1 MANLQTTYMGIPLR
15 NPLVVGACSLTSH
28 MDSIK
33 KIEESGAG
41 AIVISSLF
49 EEQIHLQKAQ
59 MDEELTMHDNSDAEL
74 GDLFP
79 DVEHGGP
86 KEHLYW
92 VEKAKQSVS
101 IPVIASL
108 NCINRDTWVEWAKKL
123 QDTGVDGLE
132 LNFFALPLDADQ
144 TAQAVENDQVQVLEA
159 VLKAVNVPVSVKL
172 SPFYTS
178 PINVVK
184 RMNDA
189 GVKGAVLFNRMF
201 HPSFDIDKEAS
212 RFPFNLS
219 EPNDHR
225 LPLRYAGLL
234 HDVVSL
240 DVCSSNGIHSADDAV
255 EVLLAGAQVFQVV
268 STLYKNKLS
277 VVKDI
282 VSGIEKWMDGKGYS
296 DLEAFRG
303 KLSAKNTNDRWDY
316 RRAQYVR
323 ALLHSDQHV
332 ARPAL

>member
-189 GVKGAVLFNRMF
+189 GVKGAVLFNRLF

-282 VSGIEKWMDGKGYS
+282 VGGIEKWMDGKGYS

>member
-1 MANLQTTYMGIPLR
+1 MANLQTTYMGIPVR

-33 KIEESGAG
+33 KVEEAGAG
-41 AIVISSLF
+41 ALVISSLF
-49 EEQIHLQKAQ
+49 EEQINLQKAR
-59 MDEELTMHDNSDAEL
+59 MEEELSMHDNLDAEM

-86 KEHLYW
+86 QEHLYW
-92 VEKAKQSVS
+92 VKKAKEAVS

-108 NCINRDTWVEWAKKL
+108 NCTAEATWVEWAKKL
-123 QDTGVDGLE
+123 EDTGVDGLE

-144 TAQAVENDQVQVLEA
+144 TAEAVESQQLRILQLVLGA
-159 VLKAVNVPVSVKL
+159 VKVPVSVKL

-178 PINVVK
+178 PLNVVK
-184 RMNDA
+184 RMSEA

-201 HPSFDIDKEAS
+201 HPTFDIEKEAS
-212 RFPFNLS
+212 RTPFNLS
-219 EPNDHR
+219 HSDDHR

-234 HDVVSL
+234 HDAVSL
-240 DVCSSNGIHSADDAV
+240 DVCSSNGIHSSKDAV

-268 STLYKNKLS
+268 STLYKNKLEVIQS
-277 VVKDI
+277 I
-282 VSGIEKWMDGKGYS
+282 VGGIEKWMDGKGYA
-296 DLEAFRG
+296 DLDAFRG

-323 ALLHSDQHV
+323 TLLNADQHV